1 MTHTQHLRVG
11 LIGAGGITHTHV
23 PAWQELGATIAVFSL
38 AGADALA
45 EQYGLRAVDTLA
57 ELLSDVDI
65 VDICAPTPH
74 HREYIEA
81 ALQAGKDVICEKPL
95 ALTREDCDAIAAL
108 AKRLGR
114 QVYPAH
120 VVRFFPEYARAKQA
134 VADGVIGQVAVS
146 RFTRIGEY
154 PSWSEWFGDESLS
167 GGIVMDQ
174 MIHDLD
180 IARWISG
187 EVTKVYAVRSISGS
201 EPGSEPTSG
210 GKQVSAQVVL
220 THHSGAISYV
230 SGVWGAAGTAFTTSY
245 SLAGTGGVLNHDAGT
260 GGSFRLNAGTASPLS
275 SMRPDT
281 SFVESPY
288 LTELREF
295 ARAFSTGE
303 VPRVSL
309 EDGARAVE
317 LAAAANLSIA
327 SGEPVPV

>member
-1 MTHTQHLRVG
+1 MTHTQYLRVG

-23 PAWQELGATIAVFSL
+23 PAWQELGATLAVYSL

-57 ELLSDVDI
+57 ELLSNVDI
-65 VDICAPTPH
+65 VDICAPTPF

-81 ALQAGKDVICEKPL
+81 ALHAGKDVVCEKPL
-95 ALTREDCDAIAAL
+95 ALTREDCDAIGAL
-108 AKRLGR
+108 ATRLGR
-114 QVYPAH
+114 QVFPAH

-134 VADGVIGQVAVS
+134 VDDGAIGQVAVS

-187 EVTKVYAVRSISGS
+187 EVTTVYAVRSSSG
-201 EPGSEPTSG
+201 PAT
-210 GKQVSAQVVL
+210 KQVSAQVVL
-220 THHSGAISYV
+220 THQSGAISYV
-230 SGVWGAAGTAFTTSY
+230 SGVWGAAGTAFTTSF
-245 SLAGTGGVLNHDAGT
+245 SIAGTAGVLTHDAGT
-260 GGSFRLNAGTASPLS
+260 GGSFRLNAGEASPLA

-295 ARAFSTGE
+295 ARAFSTGA
-303 VPRVSL
+303 VPRVSI